1 MSVRPSMKLDTNRE
15 LEAVV
20 FGLAAAS
27 HRQLTDP
34 RTRDQIPT
42 LYTSKIRY
50 QVEPWGEERWQ
61 TALETAQRGV
71 GDCEDLVAYRL
82 AELWRDGVK
91 AVPYVY
97 TVRPGLRHVV
107 IKHRDGTI
115 EDPSKQRGMGRKD
128 AAGKRTS

>member
-1 MSVRPSMKLDTNRE
+1 MSVRPTMHVTSNAE
-15 LEAVV
+15 LEALV
-20 FGLAAAS
+20 FGLATAS

-34 RTRDQIPT
+34 KLSGKIPP

-50 QVEPWGEERWQ
+50 RLEPYGRERWQ
-61 TALETAQRGV
+61 TALETARLGE

-91 AVPYVY
+91 AVPHVY

-107 IKHRDGTI
+107 IRHRDGSL
-115 EDPSKQRGMGRKD
+115 EDPSRARGMGRSG
-128 AAGKRTS
+128 AAGRKAP